1 MGLEFHTPKTLC
13 EKWPQGCQF
22 CDLILCDGKKESA
35 TIKITQRDFHTCAH
49 GCEESV
55 CLRQH
60 EKYGNCN
67 MYSAKSKQTKA
78 DRIRAMTDEEL
89 ANMFSSIS
97 CCHEKGQ
104 DCMKYSDGTGGR
116 NCYQCWLDWLK
127 EEVSDDED

>member
-67 MYSAKSKQTKA
+67 MYSAKSKQTNA
-78 DRIRAMTDEEL
+78 DHIRSMTDEDLVEIF
-89 ANMFSSIS
+89 ANNDCGYCRIHDF
-97 CCHEKGQ
+97 CFAKG
-104 DCMKYSDGTGGR
+104 SAI
-116 NCYQCWLDWLK
+116 NCEDVWLDWLR
-127 EEVSDDED
+127 EESK

>member
-13 EKWPQGCQF
+13 ENWPQGCQF

-55 CLRQH
+55 CLWQH

-67 MYSAKSKQTKA
+67 MYSAKSKQTNA
-78 DRIRAMTDEEL
+78 DRIRSMSDEEL
-89 ANMFSSIS
+89 AKLLNKPIEYA
-97 CCHEKGQ
+97 CRKDYCDTENDRCEECVLEWLRKE
-104 DCMKYSDGTGGR
+104 SDG
-116 NCYQCWLDWLK
+116 
-127 EEVSDDED
+127 